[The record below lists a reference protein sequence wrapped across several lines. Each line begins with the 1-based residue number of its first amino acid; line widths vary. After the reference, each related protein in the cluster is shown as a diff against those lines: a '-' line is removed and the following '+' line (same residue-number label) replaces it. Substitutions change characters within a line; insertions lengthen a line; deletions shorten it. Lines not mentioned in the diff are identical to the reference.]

1 MSDDFGR
8 FYHLFKGNPAAY
20 GTDTDHGVRC
30 VRQAAV
36 GGVHN
41 HLEFGDS
48 AGIYPI
54 FQDQVKWGC
63 SDIDNGSW
71 EDAHNLFLV
80 LERME
85 LNPWIEISRSK
96 GYHVW
101 VFAEE
106 WVPAWVMRRVFLF
119 AHYVTDQL
127 GTPVPPTEVNPKAEW
142 LEEGQLGNFVRLPYV
157 GGRADENGRRIMVDD
172 NNMPVSLDLFLNAVQ
187 PVSRETLRR
196 WADKYQPPKHRV
208 SEWAES
214 SAEAKL
220 LAERLTGKGFFIWRD
235 GPPDWDPRRS
245 NAMARLAIECAH
257 SSLSKGEAYIL
268 ISDLDERLEKWTK
281 RSAEATEAARRSCV
295 EWGYENAT

>member
-1 MSDDFGR
+1 MK
-8 FYHLFKGNPAAY
+8 FYDLFEGNPDAY
-20 GTDTDHGVRC
+20 GADTDHGVRC
-30 VRQAAV
+30 VRDFAIH
-36 GGVHN
+36 GVWE
-41 HLEFGDS
+41 HLEYGKS
-48 AGIYPI
+48 VGIYPMYK
-54 FQDQVKWGC
+54 DLVKWGC

-85 LNPWIEISRSK
+85 LNPWVEISRSK

-101 VFAEE
+101 VFAKV
-106 WVPAWVMRRVFLF
+106 WVPAWVMRRAFLF
-119 AHYVTDQL
+119 AHHVTAQL

-157 GGRADENGRRIMVDD
+157 GGMPDEHSRRTMVDD
-172 NNMPVSLDLFLNAVQ
+172 DGLPVGLEYFLNTVRPVSC
-187 PVSRETLRR
+187 ETLRR

-208 SEWAES
+208 SEWSES
-214 SAEAKL
+214 SDQAKE
-220 LAERLTGKGFFIWRD
+220 LAQRLTGKGFVIWRD

-257 SSLSKGEAYIL
+257 SFLSKGEAYIL
-268 ISDLDERLEKWTK
+268 ISDLDERLQKWTG

-295 EWGYENAT
+295 EWGYENA